1 MAKQELVWNTLDQ
14 NADNGEADAL
24 IEAFN
29 VAKAALED
37 HIERVMGGPCQFSY
51 RRGEISFAKTDR
63 APAKGKVSLA
73 DFQAAADQSGQRR

>member
-29 VAKAALED
+29 VAKAVLES
-37 HIERVMGGPCQFSY
+37 HIETVMGGPCQFSY
-51 RRGEISFAKTDR
+51 RRGEISFAKVDR

-73 DFQAAADQSGQRR
+73 QFQAGQDQDGIRR

>member
-1 MAKQELVWNTLDQ
+1 MAKQELQWNTLDQ
-14 NADNGEADAL
+14 NADNGPADAL

-51 RRGEISFAKTDR
+51 RRGEISFARVDR

-73 DFQAAADQSGQRR
+73 QFVADQEASGRRA